1 MKTKHYL
8 LLYVLTIMPLFV
20 MICILN
26 ESNTD
31 KATGITDSLNTI
43 KTCKQIMTTQANR
56 IILLETELHKT
67 QIVKVSFYHPSS
79 RGINSDSDHT
89 KTATMT
95 KPVVGRTV
103 AISRKLF
110 NDGWFGR
117 KIYIKKI
124 GVFWADDLMSPSI
137 QGKQIDICVGS
148 RKQAIKLGIKPG
160 VVAVR
165 L

>member
-1 MKTKHYL
+1 MKTKQIIF
-8 LLYVLTIMPLFV
+8 YVATIIPLCYAV
-20 MICILN
+20 LILN
-26 ESNTD
+26 ASNID
-31 KATGITDSLNTI
+31 KSISLLTAHDTI
-43 KTCKQIMTTQANR
+43 KTYNEIMTAQANR
-56 IILLETELHKT
+56 IILLENELHKT
-67 QIVKVSFYHPSS
+67 QIVKVSFYHPAS

-103 AISRKLF
+103 AISDELITL
-110 NDGWFGR
+110 GWLGC
-117 KIYIKKI
+117 KVYIRGY
-124 GVFWADDLMSPSI
+124 GVFWTEDKMKHDI
-137 QGKQIDICVGS
+137 IGKQIDICVGS

>member
-1 MKTKHYL
+1 MKTKHGIIF
-8 LLYVLTIMPLFV
+8 YVATIIPLCYAV
-20 MICILN
+20 LILN
-26 ESNTD
+26 ASNID
-31 KATGITDSLNTI
+31 KSISLLTAHDTI
-43 KTCKQIMTTQANR
+43 KTCNEIMTAQANR
-56 IILLETELHKT
+56 IILLENELHKT
-67 QIVKVSFYHPSS
+67 QIVKVSFYHPAS

-110 NDGWFGR
+110 DDGWFGR

-137 QGKQIDICVGS
+137 QGNQIDICVGS
-148 RKQAIKLGIKPG
+148 RKLAMKLGVKNG

>member
-1 MKTKHYL
+1 
-8 LLYVLTIMPLFV
+8 
-20 MICILN
+20 
-26 ESNTD
+26 
-31 KATGITDSLNTI
+31 
-43 KTCKQIMTTQANR
+43 MTAQANR
-56 IILLETELHKT
+56 IILLENELHKT
-67 QIVKVSFYHPSS
+67 QIVKVSFYHPAS

-137 QGKQIDICVGS
+137 QGNQIDICVGS
-148 RKQAIKLGIKPG
+148 RKLAMKLGVKNG

>member
-1 MKTKHYL
+1 
-8 LLYVLTIMPLFV
+8 LFV

-103 AISRKLF
+103 AISDELITL
-110 NDGWFGR
+110 GWLGC
-117 KIYIKKI
+117 KVYIRGY
-124 GVFWADDLMSPSI
+124 GVFWTEDKMKHDI
-137 QGKQIDICVGS
+137 IGKQIDICVGS